1 MLELLGVA
9 LALQMGQPTVDSAAL
24 LRTARAAQ
32 ARFENIR
39 RANLPRLAG
48 DPGHPC
54 HANIGRFCSWS
65 DRSDTLPPPES
76 PKIAAARAEL
86 LARLD
91 SVIAMLPGD
100 PWAYGQRT
108 RYLLEAGKA
117 TQAAELAAICAA
129 ERWWCAALGG
139 LALHVAERYH
149 AADSAF
155 TIALDSMPASVR
167 CRWTDLSDVLD
178 RRLAR
183 ELGKSSCEERERI
196 AGRLWLLAKPVW
208 WIPGND
214 MKSEHLARETMARIQ
229 YAAASTYSLRFGED
243 NHEMMVRYGWSEW
256 YTLSDPGLRSLASPA
271 FLLVTGHGREPS
283 FSFFPAVSSLRNLR
297 VAEGSWRH
305 VDSLAR
311 SRYAPRYLK
320 EISALPHQ
328 LIRQR
333 RGDTSVIVVAFR
345 LADTVLA
352 RDESR
357 GTALFA
363 LHGSTVLEQNR
374 PVAFDRG
381 ELVAL
386 LLPVPRDTV
395 VASIE
400 ILGDTSRRLS
410 RARYTVDPLP
420 CERVCLSDLLLF
432 EPATAADTSL
442 EIALTKALTEPRH
455 RGSRQLAVYWELYAA
470 PAGDAEFALTMRPVN
485 VGRLRRLAT
494 RMRLAPERSP
504 VSLRWRAEPGSPTD
518 ARSVVLRFP
527 ETARGDYRVV
537 LTITTADGRT
547 LRAEREI
554 ELTR

>member
-1 MLELLGVA
+1 MLELIGMA
-9 LALQMGQPTVDSAAL
+9 FALQMAQPAVDSAAV
-24 LRTARAAQ
+24 LRTGRAAQ

-39 RANLPRLAG
+39 RANLPRVMG

-54 HANIGRFCSWS
+54 HANIGRFCSWT
-65 DRSDTLPPPES
+65 DRSDTLAPKEP
-76 PKIAAARAEL
+76 PKIGAARTEL

-91 SVIAMLPGD
+91 SVIALLPGD

-108 RYLLEAGKA
+108 RYLIEAGRLA
-117 TQAAELAAICAA
+117 DAAALAGSCTA

-155 TIALDSMPASVR
+155 TLALDSMPASLR
-167 CRWTDLSDVLD
+167 CQWTDVSDVVD

-183 ELGKSSCEERERI
+183 ELEKRTCAERERI
-196 AGRLWLLAKPVW
+196 ANRLWLLARPVW

-214 MKSEHLARETMARIQ
+214 ARSEHLARETMARIQ
-229 YAAASTYSLRFGED
+229 YAGASTYSLRFGDD

-256 YTLSDPGLRSLASPA
+256 YTLNDPGMRSLSSPA
-271 FLLVTGHGREPS
+271 FGVSGHGREPS
-283 FSFFPAVSSLRNLR
+283 FSLFPAVASLRNLR
-297 VAEGSWRH
+297 VTPGSWRFQ
-305 VDSLAR
+305 DSLAR

-320 EISALPHQ
+320 EITPLPHQ

-363 LHGSTVLEQNR
+363 LHGMTVLDRNH
-374 PVAFDRG
+374 PIVFDRG
-381 ELVAL
+381 EIAAL
-386 LLPVPRDTV
+386 RLPVPADTV

-400 ILGDTSRRLS
+400 ILGDSSRRLS

-420 CERVCLSDLLLF
+420 CERVCLSDLLFF
-432 EPATAADTSL
+432 EPATSADTTL
-442 EIALTKALTEPRH
+442 EAALTKALTEARH
-455 RGSRQLAVYWELYAA
+455 RSGRRLAVYWELYSA
-470 PAGDAEFALTMRPVN
+470 PAGDAEFALTMRPMN

-494 RMRLAPERSP
+494 RMRLTPERSP
-504 VSLRWRAEPGSPTD
+504 VSLRWRAAPGSPMD
-518 ARSVVLRFP
+518 ARTVVLRFP

-537 LTITTADGRT
+537 LTVTTADGRT

-554 ELTR
+554 ELIR